1 MMKSTKNTQQNRK
14 NTRTVMSTE
23 RTYAYTLE
31 RVKAWLSVAC
41 DKAVAK
47 DGYFKPVYLPD
58 KWTVDNA
65 RKCVAKMREA
75 RTRIAKWLGNSEFL
89 DKAIAYFEKQVNAPT
104 PVQAPAPQEPKRKA
118 VKARK
123 SKAQREQDNTQGAYM
138 RVAKAVK
145 AGTLKTDG
153 KFLFYKTEGAYNDCA
168 RLVDAIGIPATVEY
182 VASKM

>member
-1 MMKSTKNTQQNRK
+1 MKKHTNKQNLG

-58 KWTVDNA
+58 RWSIENA

-75 RTRIAKWLGNSEFL
+75 HTRIAKWLGDSEFL

-118 VKARK
+118 RK
-123 SKAQREQDNTQGAYM
+123 SRAQREQDNTQGAYM

-153 KFLFYKTEGAYNDCA
+153 KFLFYKTEGAYSDCA